1 MRFPVVLDCFL
12 QSSANVIAILV
23 PNVVC
28 ISASYND
35 CMPKERTQP
44 IPLDKD
50 YGALVL
56 HFFNLGSIGI
66 NHAFLAYQPFINTQC
81 KPPLPP

>member
-1 MRFPVVLDCFL
+1 
-12 QSSANVIAILV
+12 
-23 PNVVC
+23 
-28 ISASYND
+28 
-35 CMPKERTQP
+35 MPKERTQP